1 MLIDKNEVMYHIDQ
15 ALASD
20 PVNEQLKILKK
31 KVTSI
36 RAAVLFTCNG
46 EACET
51 EFRACK
57 LLGPDACTHTARVEY
72 AKNFE
77 PITDRSGRCY
87 GFSEKEERDGQ
98 ANI

>member
-1 MLIDKNEVMYHIDQ
+1 MLVDKNEVMYHIDQ
-15 ALASD
+15 ALSD
-20 PVNEQLKILKK
+20 DPDNEVLQALKK

-57 LLGPDACTHTARVEY
+57 LLGPDACTHTTKVEY
-72 AKNFE
+72 AKNFK
-77 PITDRSGRCY
+77 PITDRGGRCY
-87 GFSEKEERDGQ
+87 GFQEKEGDDEYRR
-98 ANI
+98 

>member
-1 MLIDKNEVMYHIDQ
+1 MLVDKNEVIYHIDQ
-15 ALASD
+15 ALTDD
-20 PVNEQLKILKK
+20 PNNEVLQNLKK

-87 GFSEKEERDGQ
+87 GFQEKEGDDEYRR
-98 ANI
+98 